1 VTKGVEEA
9 RAQLRKLAEVGINLE
24 EVCKKL
30 TDEGLQLFSKALENL
45 LKAIEA
51 KR

>member
-1 VTKGVEEA
+1 VDEA
-9 RAQLRKLAEVGINLE
+9 RAQLRKLGELGISLE

-30 TDEGLQLFSKALENL
+30 TDEGLLLFSKALENL